1 MASSDGD
8 EANNGTV
15 ESRRS
20 RHSTKFDR
28 ATTDAKPRLFGK
40 RPHLAKEGREIA
52 NAASELIQKDD
63 PEYVDDAD
71 DPTLAE
77 VLKYAEGGM
86 GEPPQPKRI
95 REHETATLCDLLT
108 KGLTFREAVTFYLYE
123 HAGLTLREIYHV
135 DEGKE
140 RSFSREQDRQ
150 AERNVASTIQQAAE
164 KLGVDVDVAIQ

>member
-1 MASSDGD
+1 MSSNGD

-20 RHSTKFDR
+20 KHTTKFDR
-28 ATTDAKPRLFGK
+28 ATNDKKPRLFGK

-52 NAASELIQKDD
+52 NSASELIQRED
-63 PEYVDDAD
+63 PEYVDDPD

-77 VLKYAEGGM
+77 VLKFAESEM
-86 GEPPQPKRI
+86 GDSATPANI

-108 KGLTFREAVTFYLYE
+108 KGLTFREAATFYLYE

-140 RSFSREQDRQ
+140 RSFSREDDRH
-150 AERNVASTIQQAAE
+150 AERNVATTIQTAAE